1 MPAYWLASYYELHY
15 GPFAVPPFLIKTLE
29 LTGLAPGVD
38 SESFREKF
46 SPGFAEEVGKRVDW
60 EAFFQEETTYNFSVS
75 LLFLSAVLQLYF
87 LVPGS
92 GTRKYVIK
100 MAQSS
105 WLLQE
110 MCSALLKDPAGKK
123 DFLQEQLS
131 KLSLEAEQWRKRN
144 RVLEASSPLVLSF
157 WERMQAGGG
166 LLESILRP
174 VQDNDSSSYEE
185 LNNLVSRL
193 QKSDELQKEMCHLFH
208 EMIGLGQEGDF
219 FQFAGSWQLLFRIR
233 AALKIARR
241 WLNLQF
247 KLRKV
252 ENQEKGDLSSS
263 NLQQVIQRAKEAVEK
278 YAADKK
284 DDPLLAASL
293 AVLQR
298 CFSLLEQLPA
308 SPQVAAATGGEAR
321 GLGLPENISFL
332 GGLKGK
338 PGKEKVERIG
348 KALLALLESQLQDVP
363 GHSKAYE
370 EALLPLYR
378 SALPCSSELQKA
390 GVLTPEEKSFLRDIL
405 ENMDNSCSKDDPRE
419 G

>member
-1 MPAYWLASYYELHY
+1 M
-15 GPFAVPPFLIKTLE
+15 
-29 LTGLAPGVD
+29 
-38 SESFREKF
+38 
-46 SPGFAEEVGKRVDW
+46 
-60 EAFFQEETTYNFSVS
+60 
-75 LLFLSAVLQLYF
+75 
-87 LVPGS
+87 
-92 GTRKYVIK
+92 
-100 MAQSS
+100 
-105 WLLQE
+105 
-110 MCSALLKDPAGKK
+110 LKDPAGKK

-252 ENQEKGDLSSS
+252 ENQEKGDLRSS
-263 NLQQVIQRAKEAVEK
+263 NLQQVIQRATM
-278 YAADKK
+278 
-284 DDPLLAASL
+284 
-293 AVLQR
+293 R
-298 CFSLLEQLPA
+298 
-308 SPQVAAATGGEAR
+308 
-321 GLGLPENISFL
+321 
-332 GGLKGK
+332 
-338 PGKEKVERIG
+338 
-348 KALLALLESQLQDVP
+348 
-363 GHSKAYE
+363 
-370 EALLPLYR
+370 
-378 SALPCSSELQKA
+378 
-390 GVLTPEEKSFLRDIL
+390 
-405 ENMDNSCSKDDPRE
+405 
-419 G
+419 